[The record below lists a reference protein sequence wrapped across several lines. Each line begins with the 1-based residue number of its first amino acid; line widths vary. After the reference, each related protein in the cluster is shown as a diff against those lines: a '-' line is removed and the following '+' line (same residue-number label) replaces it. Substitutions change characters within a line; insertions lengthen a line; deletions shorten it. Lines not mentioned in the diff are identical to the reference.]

1 MLTKC
6 EAFSGVIVGS
16 RDRPYTLVAAS
27 CARAGSSSAAV
38 HAPAS
43 AAATARP
50 QQTLAAPPITQ
61 WTRPRRIFKKM
72 RRRLSSGF
80 VSKFF
85 LPETRRGGL
94 TTVPGVSGIHFCR
107 HSFFYEHSQFC

>member
-61 WTRPRRIFKKM
+61 WTRPGGFLKKM
-72 RRRLSSGF
+72 EETVIISSGF

-85 LPETRRGGL
+85 LPKREE
-94 TTVPGVSGIHFCR
+94 VV
-107 HSFFYEHSQFC
+107 

>member
-72 RRRLSSGF
+72 EETVIIRICLKVFFAGNEKRWFDHCTWSVGHPFLSAF
-80 VSKFF
+80 IF
-85 LPETRRGGL
+85 L
-94 TTVPGVSGIHFCR
+94 
-107 HSFFYEHSQFC
+107 